1 MTNIGPTTKGQNFQ
15 DAKRFIVAA
24 EAAQS
29 LKHFFLQLETFL
41 RKRMRDILIMMCNQC
56 FMEEIKKLFCFVCVW
71 VEKEQT
77 FTIIISNYS

>member
-29 LKHFFLQLETFL
+29 LKHFLLQLETF
-41 RKRMRDILIMMCNQC
+41 
-56 FMEEIKKLFCFVCVW
+56 
-71 VEKEQT
+71 
-77 FTIIISNYS
+77 FTQKDERYSDHDV